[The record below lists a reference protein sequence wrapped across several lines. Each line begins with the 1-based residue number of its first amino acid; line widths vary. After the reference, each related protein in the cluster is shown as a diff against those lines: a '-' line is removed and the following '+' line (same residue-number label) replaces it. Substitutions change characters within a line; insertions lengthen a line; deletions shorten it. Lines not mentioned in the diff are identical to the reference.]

1 MTKTVKITSPDNP
14 HAMAAYA
21 LPVVVGAGNLWKGEP
36 PKAMAELIGPGWSMM
51 ILIAMILAGLLGMVG
66 AWTAARVRE
75 PVLSLS
81 IEMGAVGAVGA
92 VLLFYVATLFYAYD
106 PAAVVTTIGMAA
118 VVGVGS
124 IWRMFQVNRDRRKI
138 KRAIR
143 SMED

>member
-21 LPVVVGAGNLWKGEP
+21 LPVVVGVGNLWKGSP
-36 PKAMAELIGPGWSMM
+36 PKAMAEMVGPGWAML
-51 ILIAMILAGLLGMVG
+51 ILIGMILAGLLGMAG

-75 PVLSLS
+75 PALSLS
-81 IEMGAVGAVGA
+81 IEMGAVGAVG
-92 VLLFYVATLFYAYD
+92 VSLLFYVGTLFYAYD

-124 IWRMFQVNRDRRKI
+124 IWRMVQAYRDRRKI
-138 KRAIR
+138 KRAIK
-143 SMED
+143 STEI